1 MQNTWIKN
9 HKRDAILLVILLII
23 LLGSMIT
30 LYLMNRLHGER
41 KEVII
46 TYDGTEIARE
56 PLTENKRFLVAD
68 GQIAEIGDD
77 VTLESL
83 GDRAA
88 ESRHLLNI
96 VTIADQQVSV
106 TEANC
111 PDHICVQTGPITGKD
126 DGKVIACLPH
136 KLIISVE

>member
-46 TYDGTEIARE
+46 TYEGTEIARE
-56 PLTENKRFLVAD
+56 PLTKNKRFLVAD

>member
-1 MQNTWIKN
+1 MQNTWIKK

-23 LLGSMIT
+23 LLSSMIT

-46 TYDGTEIARE
+46 TYDGSEIARE
-56 PLTENKRFLVAD
+56 PLTENKRFLIAD
-68 GQIAEIGDD
+68 GQIAEIGAD

-88 ESRHLLNI
+88 ESKHLLNI

-136 KLIISVE
+136 KLVVSVE

>member
-46 TYDGTEIARE
+46 TYEGTEIARE

>member
-23 LLGSMIT
+23 LLSSMIT